1 MRRERHAS
9 KQVPGRQAR
18 RWHGT
23 RQITEN
29 ALRETR
35 SPDWRRR
42 QTSGTRFN
50 LVNGAYVR
58 HARRNVGLS
67 PWAQFAGPGGR
78 RLRGLPLSRSG
89 VPLATRSFSSLHR
102 AVLGVM
108 RANGKLRTLARRDAG
123 MRRPIPSRLPSRFA
137 IMRPISRAKSHPDE
151 ATHGRCEPRPHR
163 PGQSHYMQR
172 WSASAQPVPICQTSL
187 KSRHPRGIGEPARIM
202 GRRPYVR
209 PTMPEQW
216 SRDGVRPPPE
226 SSHAHTAGL
235 QAPNRA
241 ANNARAGTPEPSA
254 RSAASWR
261 GFRRRAREA
270 VGRRRP
276 RSATRFG
283 QSCHAYRR
291 WMS

>member
-1 MRRERHAS
+1 MRREGHAP

-18 RWHGT
+18 RSHGT

-50 LVNGAYVR
+50 LVNGPTCAT
-58 HARRNVGLS
+58 HAGTWVSLLGLS
-67 PWAQFAGPGGR
+67 SLGPGVAGEDYR
-78 RLRGLPLSRSG
+78 SLAPTFPSLPGHS
-89 VPLATRSFSSLHR
+89 PLFSSPR
-102 AVLGVM
+102 STRRDA
-108 RANGKLRTLARRDAG
+108 RKWRERTLSRRDAG

-151 ATHGRCEPRPHR
+151 ATHERCEPRPHR

-172 WSASAQPVPICQTSL
+172 WSASAQPEPLCQTSL
-187 KSRHPRGIGEPARIM
+187 KSPHPRGIGEPARIM

-283 QSCHAYRR
+283 QSCQAYRR